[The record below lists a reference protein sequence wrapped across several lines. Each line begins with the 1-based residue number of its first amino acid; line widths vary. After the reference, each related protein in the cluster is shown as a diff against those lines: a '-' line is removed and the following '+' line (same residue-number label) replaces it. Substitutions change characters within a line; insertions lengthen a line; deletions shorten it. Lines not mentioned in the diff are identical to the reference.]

1 MCSLLL
7 CFSRGGFMGEIGI
20 VNAVEI
26 IEKKRDKKSLSEEE
40 IRFFVNGVCR
50 GTIPDYQ
57 ISALLMAIYL
67 NGMGDG
73 EISVL
78 TDAMAKSG
86 DTVDLGYIEGT
97 KVDKHSSGGVGDK
110 ATLAVAPMV
119 AACGL
124 SVAKMS
130 GRGLGFSGGT
140 IDKLESIKGFRTTLS
155 EEEFVSFIK
164 RDGIALMGQT
174 KNVAPAD
181 KKLYALRDVTG
192 TVESIP
198 LIAASIMSKKLA
210 CGSDSIVLDVKCG
223 SGAFM
228 KTLKQ
233 ALALAEKMERIGR
246 SNGREVTALITNMD
260 QPLGRAVGNAL
271 EVKEAIDTLKGSGPE
286 DFTELCTVIGS
297 FMLLAGKKA
306 DSLEKARNM
315 LKNAVKDGSALAK
328 FKRFVENQG
337 GDPNVADN
345 TDLLP
350 RSSVIIEMKA
360 PISGIVTAINGEG
373 VGAASL
379 TVKAGRLTKD
389 DTIDHGSGFVLHSKI
404 GDRVEKGQIIAEIH
418 APNEHSAVL
427 AEKQLLEAYSFGAFS
442 DTAEKKPMLLGY
454 VDKEGIHIDKDKH

>member
-1 MCSLLL
+1 M
-7 CFSRGGFMGEIGI
+7 
-20 VNAVEI
+20 NAVEI
-26 IEKKRDKKSLSEEE
+26 IEKKRDKKPLTEEE
-40 IRFFVNGVCR
+40 IRFFVNGVCS
-50 GTIPDYQ
+50 GAIPDYQ

-67 NGMGDG
+67 NGMEDA

-86 DTVDLGYIEGT
+86 DTVDLSYIDGV

-110 ATLAVAPMV
+110 VTLAVAPMA

-140 IDKLESIKGFRTTLS
+140 IDKLESIRGFRTTLT
-155 EEEFVSFIK
+155 EEEFVRFIK

-181 KKLYALRDVTG
+181 KKLYAIRDVTG
-192 TVESIP
+192 TVASIP

-228 KTLKQ
+228 KTFDQ

-246 SNGREVTALITNMD
+246 SNGRRVTALITNMD
-260 QPLGRAVGNAL
+260 QPLGKTVGNAL
-271 EVKEAIDTLKGSGPE
+271 EVREAIDTLKGNGPE
-286 DFTELCTVIGS
+286 DFTELCMVIGS
-297 FMLLAGKKA
+297 FMLVAG
-306 DSLEKARNM
+306 EKAGSAEDARRM
-315 LKNAVKDGSALAK
+315 LENAVKNGSALDK

-337 GDPNVADN
+337 GDPRVADN
-345 TDLLP
+345 TELLP
-350 RSSVIIEMKA
+350 KAKVITDVKA
-360 PISGIVTAINGEG
+360 PSSGIVTAVNGELI
-373 VGAASL
+373 GAASL

-389 DTIDHGSGFVLHSKI
+389 DEIDHSCGFVLCSKT
-404 GDRVEKGQIIAEIH
+404 GDTVKEGEIIAQIH
-418 APNEHSAVL
+418 APSETAAKI
-427 AEKQLLEAYSFGAFS
+427 AEKQLLEAYSFGTPS
-442 DTAEKKPMLLGY
+442 DLPEEKPILLGY
-454 VDKEGIHIDKDKH
+454 VDKEGIHIDKNKH

>member
-1 MCSLLL
+1 MN
-7 CFSRGGFMGEIGI
+7 I
-20 VNAVEI
+20 VEI
-26 IEKKRDKKSLSEEE
+26 IEKKRDKKPLNKEE
-40 IRFFVNGVCR
+40 ISFFVKGVCS
-50 GTIPDYQ
+50 GEIPDYQ

-67 NGMGDG
+67 NGMNDG

-86 DTVDLGYIEGT
+86 DTIDLSYIDGV

-110 ATLAVAPMV
+110 VTLAVAPMA

-124 SVAKMS
+124 PVAKMS

-140 IDKLESIKGFRTTLS
+140 IDKLESIEGFRTTLT
-155 EEEFVSFIK
+155 EEEFVRFIK

-174 KNVAPAD
+174 KNVALAD

-192 TVESIP
+192 TVASIP

-228 KTLKQ
+228 KSFEQ
-233 ALALAEKMERIGR
+233 ALALAEKMEKIGR
-246 SNGREVTALITNMD
+246 ANGRNVTALITNMD

-271 EVKEAIDTLKGSGPE
+271 EVKEAIDTLKGNGPK
-286 DFTELCTVIGS
+286 DFTELCMVIGS
-297 FMLLAGKKA
+297 FMLLAGEKA
-306 DSLEKARNM
+306 DT
-315 LKNAVKDGSALAK
+315 LKNARKMLQNAIDSGSALAK

-337 GDPNVADN
+337 GDPNVADS
-345 TDLLP
+345 TELLP
-350 RSSVIIEMKA
+350 RAKVITEVKA
-360 PISGIVTAINGEG
+360 PLSGIVTALNGEK

-389 DTIDHGSGFVLHSKI
+389 DKIDYGCGFVLCSKV
-404 GDRVEKGQIIAEIH
+404 GSRVVKGETIAQVH
-418 APNEHSAVL
+418 APSEESAKI
-427 AEKQLLEAYSFGAFS
+427 AEKQLLDAYSFGGES
-442 DTAEKKPMLLGY
+442 DYIEEKPILLGY
-454 VDKEGIHIDKDKH
+454 VDKEGIHVDKDKH

>member
-1 MCSLLL
+1 M
-7 CFSRGGFMGEIGI
+7 
-20 VNAVEI
+20 NAVEI
-26 IEKKRDKKSLSEEE
+26 IEKKRDKKPLTEEE
-40 IRFFVNGVCR
+40 IRFFVKGVCS
-50 GTIPDYQ
+50 GEIPDYQ

-67 NGMGDG
+67 NGMEDG

-86 DTVDLGYIEGT
+86 DTVDLSYIEGV

-110 ATLAVAPMV
+110 VTLAVAPMV

-155 EEEFVSFIK
+155 EDEFVGFIK

-228 KTLKQ
+228 KYFDQ
-233 ALALAEKMERIGR
+233 ALALAEKMEKIGR
-246 SNGREVTALITNMD
+246 SNGRRVTALITNMD
-260 QPLGRAVGNAL
+260 QPLGKTVGNAL
-271 EVKEAIDTLKGSGPE
+271 EVREAIETLKGNGPE
-286 DFTELCTVIGS
+286 DFTELCMVIGS
-297 FMLLAGKKA
+297 FMLVAGEKA
-306 DSLEKARNM
+306 DTPESARQMLE
-315 LKNAVKDGSALAK
+315 NAVKNGSALDK
-328 FKRFVENQG
+328 FKRFVDNQG
-337 GDPNVADN
+337 GDPRVADN
-345 TDLLP
+345 YELLP
-350 RSSVIIEMKA
+350 RARVIREIRA
-360 PISGIVTAINGEG
+360 PLSGVVTAINGEL

-379 TVKAGRLTKD
+379 TVKAGRLTKED
-389 DTIDHGSGFVLHSKI
+389 EIDHSCGFELCSKI
-404 GDRVEKGQIIAEIH
+404 GSRVNEGETIAQVH
-418 APNEHSAVL
+418 APSEEAAKF
-427 AEKQLLEAYSFGAFS
+427 AEKQLLEAYSFGEE
-442 DTAEKKPMLLGY
+442 TALPEEKPMLLGY
-454 VDKEGIHIDKDKH
+454 VDKEGIHIDKDQH

>member
-1 MCSLLL
+1 M
-7 CFSRGGFMGEIGI
+7 
-20 VNAVEI
+20 NAVEI
-26 IEKKRDKKSLSEEE
+26 IEKKRDKKSLTEEE
-40 IRFFVNGVCR
+40 ISFFVNGVCS
-50 GTIPDYQ
+50 GAIPDYQ

-67 NGMGDG
+67 NGMEDA

-86 DTVDLGYIEGT
+86 DTVDLSYIDGV

-110 ATLAVAPMV
+110 VTLAVAPMV

-124 SVAKMS
+124 PVAKMS

-140 IDKLESIKGFRTTLS
+140 IDKLESIKGFRTTLT
-155 EEEFVSFIK
+155 EEEFVRFIK

-228 KTLKQ
+228 KTFEQ
-233 ALALAEKMERIGR
+233 ALSLAEKMEKIGR
-246 SNGREVTALITNMD
+246 SNGRRVTALITNMD

-271 EVKEAIDTLKGSGPE
+271 EVREAIDTLKGNGPE
-286 DFTELCTVIGS
+286 DFTELCMVIGS
-297 FMLLAGKKA
+297 FMLVAGEKA
-306 DSLEKARNM
+306 DTVDTARQM
-315 LKNAVKDGSALAK
+315 LQNAVNNGSALEK

-337 GDPNVADN
+337 GDPSVADN
-345 TDLLP
+345 TELLP
-350 RSSVIIEMKA
+350 KAKVIMDVKA
-360 PISGIVTAINGEG
+360 PLSGIVTDLNGEK

-379 TVKAGRLTKD
+379 TVRAGRLTKD
-389 DTIDHGSGFVLHSKI
+389 DEIDHSCGFVLCSKI
-404 GDRVEKGQIIAEIH
+404 GSRVSEGETIAQIH
-418 APNEHSAVL
+418 APSGEAAKI
-427 AEKQLLEAYSFGAFS
+427 AEKQLLEAYSIGSQF
-442 DTAEKKPMLLGY
+442 DLPKKKPILLGY
-454 VDKEGIHIDKDKH
+454 VDKEGIHIDKNKH

>member
-1 MCSLLL
+1 M
-7 CFSRGGFMGEIGI
+7 
-20 VNAVEI
+20 NAVEI
-26 IEKKRDKKSLSEEE
+26 IEKKRDKKPLTEEE
-40 IRFFVNGVCR
+40 IRFFVNGVC
-50 GTIPDYQ
+50 GGAIPDYQ

-67 NGMGDG
+67 NGMDDA

-86 DTVDLGYIEGT
+86 DTVDLSYIDGV

-110 ATLAVAPMV
+110 VTLAVAPMV

-140 IDKLESIKGFRTTLS
+140 IDKLESIKGFRTTLT
-155 EEEFVSFIK
+155 EEEFVRFIK

-192 TVESIP
+192 TVASIP

-228 KTLKQ
+228 KTFEQ
-233 ALALAEKMERIGR
+233 ALELAEKMEKIGR
-246 SNGREVTALITNMD
+246 SNGRRVTALITNMD

-271 EVKEAIDTLKGSGPE
+271 EVREAIDTLKGNGPE
-286 DFTELCTVIGS
+286 DFTELCMVIGS
-297 FMLLAGKKA
+297 FMLVAGEKA
-306 DSLEKARNM
+306 DTAENARQMLE
-315 LKNAVKDGSALAK
+315 NAVSSGSALAK

-337 GDPNVADN
+337 GDPSVADN
-345 TDLLP
+345 AELLP
-350 RSSVIIEMKA
+350 KAKAIREVKA
-360 PISGIVTAINGEG
+360 PLSGIVTAINGELI
-373 VGAASL
+373 GAASL

-389 DTIDHGSGFVLHSKI
+389 DEIDHSCGFVLCSKV
-404 GDRVEKGQIIAEIH
+404 GSTVTEGETIAQIH
-418 APNEHSAVL
+418 APNEEAAEI
-427 AEKQLLEAYSFGAFS
+427 AEKQLLDAYSFGERS
-442 DTAEKKPMLLGY
+442 ELPEEKPILLGY

>member
-1 MCSLLL
+1 M
-7 CFSRGGFMGEIGI
+7 
-20 VNAVEI
+20 NAVEI
-26 IEKKRDKKSLSEEE
+26 IEKKRDKKPLTEEE
-40 IRFFVNGVCR
+40 IRFFVNGVCS

-67 NGMGDG
+67 NGMEDA

-86 DTVDLGYIEGT
+86 DTVDLSYIDGV

-110 ATLAVAPMV
+110 VTLAVAPMV

-155 EEEFVSFIK
+155 EEEFVHYIK

-192 TVESIP
+192 TVASIP

-228 KTLKQ
+228 KTFEE
-233 ALALAEKMERIGR
+233 ALELAEKMEKIGR
-246 SNGREVTALITNMD
+246 SNDRRMTALITNMD

-271 EVKEAIDTLKGSGPE
+271 EVREAIDTLKGNGPE
-286 DFTELCTVIGS
+286 DFTELCMVIGS
-297 FMLLAGKKA
+297 FMLVAGEKA
-306 DSLEKARNM
+306 DTAENARQMLE
-315 LKNAVKDGSALAK
+315 NAIKSGSALAK

-337 GDPNVADN
+337 GDPSVADN
-345 TDLLP
+345 AELLP
-350 RSSVIIEMKA
+350 KAKVIREIKA
-360 PISGIVTAINGEG
+360 PLSGIVTAINGEMI
-373 VGAASL
+373 GAASL
-379 TVKAGRLTKD
+379 TVKAGRITKD
-389 DTIDHGSGFVLHSKI
+389 DEIDHSCGFVLRSKI
-404 GDRVEKGQIIAEIH
+404 GSTVAEGETIAQIH
-418 APNEHSAVL
+418 APNEEAAKI
-427 AEKQLLEAYSFGAFS
+427 AEKQLLDAYSFGERS
-442 DTAEKKPMLLGY
+442 DIPEEKPILLGY